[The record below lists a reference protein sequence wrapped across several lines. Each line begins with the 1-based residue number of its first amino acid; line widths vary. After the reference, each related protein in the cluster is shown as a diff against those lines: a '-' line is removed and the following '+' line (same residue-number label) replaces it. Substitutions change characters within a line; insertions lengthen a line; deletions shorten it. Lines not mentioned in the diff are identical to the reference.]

1 MGEELAWLESD
12 ELSGVWWDPMLSISG
27 YTNHLCVTVSAEQ
40 ELLDF
45 SKDTVFNQLL
55 FTSFEQDSVD
65 IGCGTINNDV
75 RDSINSVQGNL
86 FK

>member
-1 MGEELAWLESD
+1 
-12 ELSGVWWDPMLSISG
+12 MLSISG
-27 YTNHLCVTVSAEQ
+27 YTNHLCVTVNAEQ

-45 SKDTVFNQLL
+45 SEDMVFNQSL

-65 IGCGTINNDV
+65 IGCGTSEAINEDV

-86 FK
+86 FKCYEF